1 MVCQKGKK
9 YKQPKNSKI
18 NEQKHTNE
26 TNSKNQRV
34 KQSEYINT
42 NTTNWINPSLVKL
55 THESFMLSLLPP
67 PKKQFY
73 FLKQIVTTH
82 ILLMKQDLIHIFP
95 NAPKAGQPNQ
105 AR

>member
-1 MVCQKGKK
+1 MVRQ
-9 YKQPKNSKI
+9 SK
-18 NEQKHTNE
+18 
-26 TNSKNQRV
+26 
-34 KQSEYINT
+34 YINT

-55 THESFMLSLLPP
+55 THESFMLSL
-67 PKKQFY
+67 QF
-73 FLKQIVTTH
+73 FFGSDTH